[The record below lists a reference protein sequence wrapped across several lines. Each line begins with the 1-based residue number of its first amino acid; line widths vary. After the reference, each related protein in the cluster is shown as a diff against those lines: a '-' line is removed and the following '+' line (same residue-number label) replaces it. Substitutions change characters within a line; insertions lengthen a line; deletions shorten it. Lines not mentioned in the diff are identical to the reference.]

1 MTSLPCQIAPLPS
14 PVYGLT
20 AGLVGDTVFACGGFH
35 HYYREIVTSRQMV
48 SNKIPQK
55 SLTFWLRAECYEYSR
70 HSKRWAISRLRLEN
84 STAYPA
90 SAEDSLV
97 TNQIFKFFIEMN
109 LKRRR

>member
-1 MTSLPCQIAPLPS
+1 MLVFWTDDLLLSQIAPLPS

-48 SNKIPQK
+48 SNIIPQK

-70 HSKRWAISRLRLEN
+70 HSGRWTLSRLRLEN

-97 TNQIFKFFIEMN
+97 TNH
-109 LKRRR
+109 